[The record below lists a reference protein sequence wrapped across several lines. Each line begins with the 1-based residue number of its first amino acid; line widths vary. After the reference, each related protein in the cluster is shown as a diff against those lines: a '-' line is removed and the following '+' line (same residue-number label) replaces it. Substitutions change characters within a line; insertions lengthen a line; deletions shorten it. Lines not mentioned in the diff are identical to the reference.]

1 MNWGKHAKVLSPP
14 ILVDDLTNDL
24 TETLN
29 LYNEPQP

>member
-24 TETLN
+24 NETLK
-29 LYNEPQP
+29 LYNQSQP